1 MARVAKLV
9 SICLSTVLSA
19 CGGSHVRP
27 ANVPPSA
34 VWVDNTFI
42 DCSTDPKSGANR
54 CTVYKDGT
62 GDILADG
69 LFSPK
74 NSHAAL
80 DKSELRYAAYGD
92 GTIFLQDARVL
103 VLWAASERD
112 PSNLVNSKRLRA
124 VAGNGTTEAIDCR
137 KVAASGSAETSAD
150 CVLRAFAQ
158 KRAFYVSYYR
168 QYVKSFG
175 YVGLAGDAQGNV
187 YGVEYYGYPWREGG
201 WPRTS
206 ELFDGNHT
214 VVLPCPKPVVL
225 AKTFDGQLTCARP
238 VGRPD

>member
-27 ANVPPSA
+27 PNVPPSA
-34 VWVDNTFI
+34 VRVDNTFI
-42 DCSTDPKSGANR
+42 DCSTDPKSVANR

-74 NSHAAL
+74 NSHTAL
-80 DKSELRYAAYGD
+80 DKSELQYAAYGD

-112 PSNLVNSKRLRA
+112 PSNLVNTKRLRS
-124 VAGNGTTEAIDCR
+124 VAANGTAEAIDCR
-137 KVAASGSAETSAD
+137 KAAVGGSTEKSAD
-150 CVLRAFAQ
+150 CVLRAFAE

-168 QYVKSFG
+168 QYIASFG
-175 YVGLAGDAQGNV
+175 FDGLAGDVQGNV
-187 YGVEYYGYPWREGG
+187 YGVEYYSNPRRNGG
-201 WPRTS
+201 WPRAS

-214 VVLPCPKPVVL
+214 LVLPCPMPVVL
-225 AKTFDGQLTCARP
+225 SKTFDGQLTCARP
-238 VGRPD
+238 VARPD